1 MPKMEGEMERPKLD
15 DCSYRVVTLQN
26 QLEVLF
32 IHDAGTD
39 SAGAT
44 LDVNVGSFSDT
55 DDMPGIA
62 HAVEYLLSLG
72 TEKYPIENS
81 YEEFLS
87 QPGGFSNASTAPT
100 STQYYFKLLYPAPT
114 AADHASRPN
123 AVNDKSPLL
132 GALDRFGQFF
142 ISPLL
147 LKAAVSRE
155 INSIDS
161 EFQKEI
167 QNDVWR
173 VQQVKK
179 ALANPKH
186 PYSRFTM
193 GNLKTLYDVIA
204 VRDDESTSLPTRRK
218 SRWAENDLSERKD
231 S

>member
-26 QLEVLF
+26 QLEVLS

-155 INSIDS
+155 INPIDS

-204 VRDDESTSLPTRRK
+204 VRDDELTSLPTRRK